1 MFLKIKKFY
10 PPVIEILP
18 LLLLFYTVF
27 LINSSYGQISNGVPV
42 NFSITGIPIA
52 WGDKT
57 ALIILGVVAVGVY
70 FLLSF
75 VSYKFI
81 ISSEKLII
89 ISKNK
94 RPEQR
99 KLNPNEISSI
109 RVFAARTIFIIK
121 SLVGFLL
128 LYIYR
133 GIIRISL
140 GNQVELGLS
149 LWLIV
154 GAIIFTVIIM
164 TSKIY
169 FIKERG

>member
-1 MFLKIKKFY
+1 LKIKKFY

-27 LINSSYGQISNGVPV
+27 LLSSSYGQISNGVPI
-42 NFSITGIPIA
+42 NFSITGIPTA

-57 ALIILGVVAVGVY
+57 ILIVLGVVAVGVY
-70 FLLSF
+70 FLLSIIN
-75 VSYKFI
+75 YKFL
-81 ISSEKLII
+81 ISPEDLII

-99 KLNPNEISSI
+99 KLTPNELNTI
-109 RVFAARTIFIIK
+109 RVFAVRTVFIIK
-121 SLVGFLL
+121 SLVGLLL

-133 GIIRISL
+133 GIVRISL
-140 GNQVELGLS
+140 GNQVELGLT

-169 FIKERG
+169 FIKGRD